1 MRAWPQ
7 LPQRQSPPRSGRCP
21 AAGSHVTRRMRAT
34 LRMCPARRI
43 AAARRLPA
51 PGSPPSSTSGSP
63 IAHLGCRRQSVAE
76 RKAFQYTVLRVVPDV
91 ERGERVNVG
100 VVLYSP
106 ERRFLGARVALN
118 AERLRALAPELDV
131 EALDRYL
138 GSLVAIADGDADG
151 GPLAQ
156 LPQSERFG
164 ALSAP
169 SSTIVQPSEV
179 HTGVCEDGG
188 NELDDLFRRLVL
200 S

>member
-1 MRAWPQ
+1 M
-7 LPQRQSPPRSGRCP
+7 
-21 AAGSHVTRRMRAT
+21 T
-34 LRMCPARRI
+34 
-43 AAARRLPA
+43 
-51 PGSPPSSTSGSP
+51 
-63 IAHLGCRRQSVAE
+63 E

-106 ERRFLGARVALN
+106 ERRFLGARIHVDR
-118 AERLRALAPELDV
+118 ERLAAIAPELDLD
-131 EALDRYL
+131 ALERHL
-138 GSLVAIADGDADG
+138 RSLAAVAEGADDGGAIAA
-151 GPLAQ
+151 

-188 NELDDLFRRLVL
+188 SELDDLFQRLVL
-200 S
+200 R

>member
-1 MRAWPQ
+1 M
-7 LPQRQSPPRSGRCP
+7 
-21 AAGSHVTRRMRAT
+21 T
-34 LRMCPARRI
+34 
-43 AAARRLPA
+43 
-51 PGSPPSSTSGSP
+51 
-63 IAHLGCRRQSVAE
+63 E

-106 ERRFLGARVALN
+106 ERRFLGARIHVDRK
-118 AERLRALAPELDV
+118 RLAAIAPELDL
-131 EALDRYL
+131 EALERHL
-138 GSLVAIADGDADG
+138 QSLAAVAEGADDGGAIAA
-151 GPLAQ
+151 

-188 NELDDLFRRLVL
+188 SELDDLFHRLVL
-200 S
+200 R